1 MSDPGDKSQG
11 PGESSPRGGDQTM
24 QIDALVD
31 ADAVLDDV
39 SSAGGEEAPEQ
50 SDEGFEDEQ
59 QPVAHAP
66 PPLPKRGPSKAVIAT
81 GLVVVIALAVGAAL
95 AASEFMAPAP
105 HLHASQPGP
114 TPVAPAPVVAAPIVA
129 APVIEA
135 PRPAHAPVTIEAIEI
150 TGGSDE
156 GDAGAR

>member
-11 PGESSPRGGDQTM
+11 PGEGSPRGGGDQTM

-31 ADAVLDDV
+31 ADAVLDDI
-39 SSAGGEEAPEQ
+39 SSAGSEEAPEE
-50 SDEGFEDEQ
+50 SDDGFDDAQ

-66 PPLPKRGPSKAVIAT
+66 PPLPKRGPSKGVIAA

-114 TPVAPAPVVAAPIVA
+114 TPVAAPVVAAPVVA
-129 APVIEA
+129 APVLEA
-135 PRPAHAPVTIEAIEI
+135 PHPAHRPVTIEAIEI